1 MNQLVIKY
9 DLMYNAPQ
17 IYFYRDSDKNEID
30 ILLEDFNGF
39 TPLEIKMSANPNKR
53 VVSRFKVIEKLGK
66 QVKNGGIIC
75 LIDDI
80 YPIDE
85 KNSLIPVSV
94 L

>member
-1 MNQLVIKY
+1 MHN
-9 DLMYNAPQ
+9 PPE

-30 ILLEDFNGF
+30 IILEDFDGL
-39 TPLEIKMSANPNKR
+39 TPLEVKLSANPNKR
-53 VVSRFKVIEKLGK
+53 VVNRFKVLDKTGNEI
-66 QVKNGGIIC
+66 KNGGIIC
-75 LIDDI
+75 LSDDI